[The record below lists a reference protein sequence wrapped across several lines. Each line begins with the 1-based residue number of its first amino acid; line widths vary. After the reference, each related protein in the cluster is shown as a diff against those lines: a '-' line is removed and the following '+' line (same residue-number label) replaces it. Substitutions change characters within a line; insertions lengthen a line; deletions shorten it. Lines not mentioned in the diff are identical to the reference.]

1 MKLKLPNI
9 CNQRKFIQ
17 NYPLKKIPERIQE
30 FVILNNLRKQRKSA
44 ARLERSSF
52 CEEKRRAKKREW
64 KTEMSAQLKLIV
76 QFQHRHKCGLR
87 NLYSTDLLHFLFPLF
102 LFLQQFTLTGNISTV
117 AFCGNVFS

>member
-52 CEEKRRAKKREW
+52 CEEERRAKKREW

-76 QFQHRHKCGLR
+76 QFQHRHKCGLW
-87 NLYSTDLLHFLFPLF
+87 NFYSTDLFHFLLPFF
-102 LFLQQFTLTGNISTV
+102 LFL
-117 AFCGNVFS
+117 